1 MYDLNPKSIVLGT
14 LYYTQT
20 CWITEM
26 LLNILILLYALRA
39 YEIETEATK

>member
-1 MYDLNPKSIVLGT
+1 MYDLNPKSIIIAT
-14 LYYTQT
+14 LYCNQT

-39 YEIETEATK
+39 YEIEMEATK